1 MAIASV
7 HHNTM
12 ATCTTGAIALRPTGN
27 EQGGYYFLSLTTGRQ
42 LNRNRWTALPMP
54 ADVIN
59 RVHTLVRR
67 SNASRELTFADR
79 SGDPFLDHDG
89 DDSTDESYDPDNGP
103 DHEDDD
109 STSDNDD
116 DDDNYADI
124 PNAADAI
131 DIPIE
136 GVNRQELNENISN
149 NEDANNQEDGND
161 DATNEEDGNDEATNE
176 EYGNEAATKE
186 EDGNAADYITEEN
199 GDEAATNEDD
209 GNEADYADQANT
221 EDTMIEKYG
230 ERSGAHN
237 LRTRRPRDYSH
248 LHTTLESTMM
258 TQYSMKKGIKVF
270 GPLGVDAVLKE
281 LKQLHDRTVIAPKD
295 AAKLSREDKQASLQ
309 CLVFLKKKRPGV
321 IKARGCADGRKQRP
335 YNAKEDAS
343 SPTVAIESVM
353 LSCLI
358 DAKEHRDVATVGIP
372 GTFMHADMEDLVHMK
387 LEGKMVEL
395 LVKLDPK
402 LYQKYVQ
409 MHNGKQVLYVELKKA
424 LYGTLKAALL
434 FWKKLSAQLKE
445 WGFEIYPYD
454 WCVANKMMN
463 GKQCTI
469 LWHVDD
475 LKISHVNPNAVTE
488 VIQLLEEEFGKEAP
502 LTKMRGKVH
511 DYLGMTL
518 DFSSPGQ
525 AKILMIDYRKHTG
538 MIDYI
543 KYMLEEMPSDMDG
556 EAPTPASNHL
566 FQVNEKDP
574 VMLDDDTA
582 TMFHHNVA
590 KLLFLSKLQSHS
602 CAQG

>member
-131 DIPIE
+131 NIPIE

-221 EDTMIEKYG
+221 EDAMIEKYG

-270 GPLGVDAVLKE
+270 GPPGVDAVLTELKE
-281 LKQLHDRTVIAPKD
+281 LHDHAVIAPKD

-309 CLVFLKKKRPGV
+309 YLMFLKRNEP
-321 IKARGCADGRKQRP
+321 
-335 YNAKEDAS
+335 AS
-343 SPTVAIESVM
+343 SKQE
-353 LSCLI
+353 
-358 DAKEHRDVATVGIP
+358 DVPMDV
-372 GTFMHADMEDLVHMK
+372 
-387 LEGKMVEL
+387 
-395 LVKLDPK
+395 
-402 LYQKYVQ
+402 
-409 MHNGKQVLYVELKKA
+409 
-424 LYGTLKAALL
+424 
-434 FWKKLSAQLKE
+434 
-445 WGFEIYPYD
+445 
-454 WCVANKMMN
+454 NK
-463 GKQCTI
+463 GHI
-469 LWHVDD
+469 L
-475 LKISHVNPNAVTE
+475 
-488 VIQLLEEEFGKEAP
+488 
-502 LTKMRGKVH
+502 
-511 DYLGMTL
+511 
-518 DFSSPGQ
+518 
-525 AKILMIDYRKHTG
+525 RKRTR
-538 MIDYI
+538 
-543 KYMLEEMPSDMDG
+543 
-556 EAPTPASNHL
+556 AR
-566 FQVNEKDP
+566 Q
-574 VMLDDDTA
+574 
-582 TMFHHNVA
+582 
-590 KLLFLSKLQSHS
+590 Q
-602 CAQG
+602 